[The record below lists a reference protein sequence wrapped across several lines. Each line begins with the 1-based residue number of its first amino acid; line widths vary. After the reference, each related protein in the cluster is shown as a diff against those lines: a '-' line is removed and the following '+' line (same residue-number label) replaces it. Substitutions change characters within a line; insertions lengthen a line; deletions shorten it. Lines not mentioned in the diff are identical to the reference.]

1 MQKNTIPGLS
11 QNIYGSVYVGLCSH
25 MVQIYL
31 KIVVMNKMD
40 CKTSRNDCVITS
52 VCNFQA
58 LVQEDPNYV
67 VRRYESGKYA
77 IDQSVTNEYLK
88 VKLPKFN
95 FFVPGFFAK

>member
-1 MQKNTIPGLS
+1 M
-11 QNIYGSVYVGLCSH
+11 
-25 MVQIYL
+25 
-31 KIVVMNKMD
+31 
-40 CKTSRNDCVITS
+40 
-52 VCNFQA
+52 CNFQA

-95 FFVPGFFAK
+95 FFVPGFFGK

>member
-1 MQKNTIPGLS
+1 M
-11 QNIYGSVYVGLCSH
+11 
-25 MVQIYL
+25 
-31 KIVVMNKMD
+31 
-40 CKTSRNDCVITS
+40 
-52 VCNFQA
+52 CNFQA

-95 FFVPGFFAK
+95 FFCAWVFCKVNTIYKV